1 MVGGRGGGGDY
12 FTSPLLPR
20 PRLFSLNNSE
30 MVKFVTLTFCSIHQ
44 QFTGDVRVEFGSP
57 QWPQS
62 PDIGQPSDGG
72 ISNFRISGEAIIKIN
87 CHSFRTSGDI
97 DIEKQNKLKK
107 MTSCRKIVM
116 SLPFFQLTA
125 NLEQSGSRIH
135 DA

>member
-1 MVGGRGGGGDY
+1 
-12 FTSPLLPR
+12 
-20 PRLFSLNNSE
+20 
-30 MVKFVTLTFCSIHQ
+30 MVKFVTPTFCSIHQ
-44 QFTGDVRVEFGSP
+44 QFTGDVRVEFGIP
-57 QWPQS
+57 QLLQS

-116 SLPFFQLTA
+116 SLPFFQLAA